1 MQMTKKLLK
10 NSVIYTIGDFINVA
24 VGGFL
29 LLPFYT
35 RVLTQSEFGLFNVLN
50 ASILIVTFIVHF
62 GIISTYS
69 RLYFNYTEDKK
80 NSFTGQ
86 VIFLHILM
94 SLLLFFFVVAFQ
106 EILQVNLFSSVAS
119 TTYFYYIFIV
129 SILSFINALYGIYL
143 RVNEEAMKFLVFQ
156 LSQVGLYVSFIFIFK
171 EFTPNTLDAILLASF
186 SSGLLIWLYSIN
198 KLQFTLSLENFKE
211 TVKKVLHF
219 ALPIFVGYIMYFLL
233 NRFNILFLQYYET
246 IENIALFSFALQ
258 LSMVLQIFAGSFG
271 KAVQPMLFKLNK
283 DELLEK
289 TKQIS
294 LFYKVVL
301 TIILI
306 GFYFFSENIILLFA
320 PESYKNSNEVF
331 ILLLLGIYAYNFRSV
346 ESHLFMYF
354 HKPRYS
360 LYMVAIS
367 AFIVVLL
374 SLVLVKKYGF
384 LGSGYAILIGSVV
397 SYIANKYFSFKMLR
411 MEYVKKD

>member
-106 EILQVNLFSSVAS
+106 EILQVNLFNSVAN

-156 LSQVGLYVSFIFIFK
+156 LSQL
-171 EFTPNTLDAILLASF
+171 
-186 SSGLLIWLYSIN
+186 
-198 KLQFTLSLENFKE
+198 
-211 TVKKVLHF
+211 
-219 ALPIFVGYIMYFLL
+219 
-233 NRFNILFLQYYET
+233 
-246 IENIALFSFALQ
+246 
-258 LSMVLQIFAGSFG
+258 
-271 KAVQPMLFKLNK
+271 
-283 DELLEK
+283 
-289 TKQIS
+289 
-294 LFYKVVL
+294 
-301 TIILI
+301 
-306 GFYFFSENIILLFA
+306 
-320 PESYKNSNEVF
+320 
-331 ILLLLGIYAYNFRSV
+331 
-346 ESHLFMYF
+346 
-354 HKPRYS
+354 
-360 LYMVAIS
+360 
-367 AFIVVLL
+367 
-374 SLVLVKKYGF
+374 
-384 LGSGYAILIGSVV
+384 
-397 SYIANKYFSFKMLR
+397 
-411 MEYVKKD
+411 